1 MPPAPCHH
9 QHSYRN
15 KHSCT
20 HVIMDNVGSHQGVDQ
35 EQMCYSV
42 LQHVVRL
49 HWLHQSI
56 VPLTICEESQ
66 ISVFANTWH
75 YTIPISS
82 FYLIH
87 DVRICISII
96 VNEFEHF

>member
-1 MPPAPCHH
+1 MPAAPCHH
-9 QHSYRN
+9 QHSYCN

-20 HVIMDNVGSHQGVDQ
+20 PVIMDNVGSHQGVDQ

-42 LQHVVRL
+42 LQHVVCL

-66 ISVFANTWH
+66 ISVFANT
-75 YTIPISS
+75 
-82 FYLIH
+82 
-87 DVRICISII
+87 CCCC
-96 VNEFEHF
+96 